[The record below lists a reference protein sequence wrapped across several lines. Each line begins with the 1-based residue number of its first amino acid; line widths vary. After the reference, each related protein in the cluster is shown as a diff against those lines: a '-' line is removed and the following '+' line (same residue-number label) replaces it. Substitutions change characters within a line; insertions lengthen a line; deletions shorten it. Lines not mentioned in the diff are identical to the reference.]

1 MLSVLERG
9 SADSPLDCLRFSFF
23 FLQFGT
29 KAEMTLALTVK
40 IE

>member
-9 SADSPLDCLRFSFF
+9 SADSFSFF

>member
-9 SADSPLDCLRFSFF
+9 SADCPSFSFF

>member
-9 SADSPLDCLRFSFF
+9 SADRPKYSPPLSL
-23 FLQFGT
+23 FLQFGA

-40 IE
+40 IR

>member
-9 SADSPLDCLRFSFF
+9 ARFSFF